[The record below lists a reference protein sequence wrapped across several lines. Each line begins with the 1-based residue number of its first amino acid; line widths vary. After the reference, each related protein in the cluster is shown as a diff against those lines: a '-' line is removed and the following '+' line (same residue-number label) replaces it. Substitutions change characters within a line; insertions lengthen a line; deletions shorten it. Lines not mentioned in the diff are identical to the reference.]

1 MTFFEIPTT
10 VRKFNLRVR
19 QSSKVLRQIDRGW
32 LEFVEYLMSLNSSSE
47 LKKTL
52 KPFFGAVNLKEWSKD
67 EFSFH
72 LEVYEIISFGVLRTN
87 FKKYKKVSKT
97 ILSNVPI
104 LLPRGPQVSL
114 FEASDGCLVAPWMFC
129 GWSSVS
135 LLKGPHVSPS
145 KNNTYA

>member
-52 KPFFGAVNLKEWSKD
+52 KPFLGAVNLKEWS
-67 EFSFH
+67 
-72 LEVYEIISFGVLRTN
+72 
-87 FKKYKKVSKT
+87 
-97 ILSNVPI
+97 
-104 LLPRGPQVSL
+104 
-114 FEASDGCLVAPWMFC
+114 
-129 GWSSVS
+129 
-135 LLKGPHVSPS
+135 
-145 KNNTYA
+145 